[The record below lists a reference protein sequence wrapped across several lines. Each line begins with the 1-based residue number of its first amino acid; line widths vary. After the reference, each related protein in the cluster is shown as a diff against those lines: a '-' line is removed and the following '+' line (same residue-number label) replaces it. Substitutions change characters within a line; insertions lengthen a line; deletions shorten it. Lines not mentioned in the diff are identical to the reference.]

1 MNAKRK
7 SIRKKERQMI
17 YKKYHGICQIC
28 GTEISYEEMTIDHI
42 IPLEAGGKNELANY
56 QCACRTCNRMKGTMM
71 QDEYYMHITE
81 VFWYLTEKKC
91 GKEFTEKLY
100 RLIQNL

>member
-1 MNAKRK
+1 
-7 SIRKKERQMI
+7 MI

-42 IPLEAGGKNELANY
+42 IPLDAGGKNELANY
-56 QCACRTCNRMKGTMM
+56 QCTCRVCNSMKGTMM

>member
-1 MNAKRK
+1 
-7 SIRKKERQMI
+7 
-17 YKKYHGICQIC
+17 
-28 GTEISYEEMTIDHI
+28 MTIDHI
-42 IPLEAGGKNELANY
+42 IPLDAGGKNELANY
-56 QCACRTCNRMKGTMM
+56 QCTCRVCNSMKGTMM
-71 QDEYYMHITE
+71 LEDFYMHITE

>member
-1 MNAKRK
+1 MKR
-7 SIRKKERQMI
+7 RKITHQERWRV
-17 YKKYHGICQIC
+17 YTRDAGACQIC
-28 GTEISYEEMTIDHI
+28 GRQLQFEEMTIDHI

>member
-42 IPLEAGGKNELANY
+42 IPLDAGGKMNWPIISVPAGSV
-56 QCACRTCNRMKGTMM
+56 T
-71 QDEYYMHITE
+71 
-81 VFWYLTEKKC
+81 V
-91 GKEFTEKLY
+91 
-100 RLIQNL
+100 

>member
-42 IPLEAGGKNELANY
+42 IPLDAGGKNELANY
-56 QCACRTCNRMKGTMM
+56 QCTCRVCNSMNIKVSELVAFAKIFDTDFNAFFKG
-71 QDEYYMHITE
+71 
-81 VFWYLTEKKC
+81 L
-91 GKEFTEKLY
+91 
-100 RLIQNL
+100 